1 MIWKNIWIDFLKHMN
16 KKKFLVLIFIFSCNP
31 PEDIGDGNHSVQATI
46 IFINQTSDSIISE
59 EGCQRNI
66 ALNDSLKIEI
76 NERLGVKPNINNFP
90 VSIFFCSMMYKDG
103 DILKCENKVED
114 IENYEDRKEVTPLV
128 FEFTFR
134 FTEER
139 KAAAEPCN

>member
-1 MIWKNIWIDFLKHMN
+1 MN
-16 KKKFLVLIFIFSCNP
+16 KGFFLILISLFSCNP
-31 PEDIGDGNHSVQATI
+31 QDIGDGNHKVQATI
-46 IFINQTSDSIISE
+46 IYINQTSDSIISE
-59 EGCQRNI
+59 EGCQRDI
-66 ALNDSLKIEI
+66 ALNDTLRIEI

-103 DILKCENKVED
+103 NMLKCENKVED
-114 IENYEDRKEVTPLV
+114 IENYEDRKEISPLV

-139 KAAAEPCN
+139 KANAEPCN